1 MYLYEPKVINQL
13 WRPPPLEH
21 SKALQHVYIYIYM
34 YISIMI
40 YWREKNYILIGYH
53 VDWAQT
59 EE

>member
-21 SKALQHVYIYIYM
+21 SKALQHVYIYIYV
-34 YISIMI
+34 YF
-40 YWREKNYILIGYH
+40 YNDLLTWKNYILIGYH